1 MFMAKKEKK
10 DLDLWKKK
18 YSLREIVPIALI
30 SLLIGTLFGGIITY
44 KKDKLE
50 ISKVPEE
57 LEELVQVYDSIS
69 ENYYHK
75 VDKKSLVD
83 SAIEGMIGSLDDPYS
98 VFLNKNESTKFNETI
113 SGEYVGIGATVSF
126 NEDKLEVIEV
136 LDSSPAKKAGLKE
149 KDIIL
154 KINGEDLTN
163 KSLSEI
169 TNMIRGEKNT
179 TVSLLIKRDNKE
191 KRIEIVRE
199 DIEIDSVESE
209 VIEKDDQK
217 IGYLS
222 IDTFASNSYTQF
234 KQKLEKLE
242 KKKIDSLII
251 DVRDNPGGHLTQ
263 ATGTM
268 ELFLKKGKILYQI
281 EQKGKNQKMYDQTS
295 EYRKYKVVVLT
306 NHSSA
311 SASEILASS
320 LKESY
325 QAILVG
331 EATYGKG
338 TVQKAYQLSSGN
350 TVKYTTQ
357 KWLTAKGEWINEKGV
372 SPDYEVSL
380 DEEYIKNPVSENDNQ
395 LNKSLEILTEKEDK

>member
-1 MFMAKKEKK
+1 MIEKEKR
-10 DLDLWKKK
+10 DLDLKKKK
-18 YSLREIVPIALI
+18 YSLKDLIPIVFI
-30 SLLIGTLFGGIITY
+30 SILIGTLLGAMITY
-44 KKDKLE
+44 KKDNLQ

-57 LEELVQVYDSIS
+57 LEELVQVYDNIS

-75 VDKKSLVD
+75 VNKKNLID
-83 SAIEGMIGSLDDPYS
+83 SAIEGMLGSLDDPYS

-126 NEDKLEVIEV
+126 NEDKVEVVEV

-154 KINGEDLTN
+154 KINNTDLTN

-169 TNMIRGEKNT
+169 TNMIRGKKNT
-179 TVSLLIKRDNKE
+179 KVDLLIKRGEKE
-191 KRIEIVRE
+191 KKIEIVRE
-199 DIEIDSVESE
+199 DIEIDSIESK
-209 VIEKDDQK
+209 VMKKDNKK

-222 IDTFASNSYTQF
+222 IDTFASNSYKQF

-242 KKKIDSLII
+242 KQKIDSLII
-251 DVRDNPGGHLTQ
+251 DIRDNPGGHLTQ
-263 ATGTM
+263 ATDII

-295 EYRKYKVVVLT
+295 EHRKYKVVVLI

-311 SASEILASS
+311 SASEILSSS

-350 TVKYTTQ
+350 TIKYTTQ
-357 KWLTAKGEWINEKGV
+357 KWLTAKGKWINEKGV

-380 DEEYIKNPVSENDNQ
+380 NEEYIKNPVLENDNQ
-395 LNKSLEILTEKEDK
+395 LNKALEILIEKEDK

>member
-1 MFMAKKEKK
+1 MIEKEKR
-10 DLDLWKKK
+10 DLDLKKKK
-18 YSLREIVPIALI
+18 YSLKDLIPIVFI
-30 SLLIGTLFGGIITY
+30 SILIGTLLGAMITY
-44 KKDKLE
+44 KKDNLQ

-57 LEELVQVYDSIS
+57 LEELVQVYDNIS

-75 VDKKSLVD
+75 VNKKNLID
-83 SAIEGMIGSLDDPYS
+83 SAIEGMLGSLDDPYS

-126 NEDKLEVIEV
+126 NEDKVEVVEV

-154 KINGEDLTN
+154 KINNTDLTN

-169 TNMIRGEKNT
+169 TNMIRGKKNT
-179 TVSLLIKRDNKE
+179 KVDLLIKRGEKE
-191 KRIEIVRE
+191 KKIEIVRE
-199 DIEIDSVESE
+199 DIEIDSIESK
-209 VIEKDDQK
+209 VMKKDNKK

-222 IDTFASNSYTQF
+222 IDTFASNSYKQF

-242 KKKIDSLII
+242 KQKIDSLII

-263 ATGTM
+263 ATDII

-295 EYRKYKVVVLT
+295 EHRKYKVVVLI

-350 TVKYTTQ
+350 TIKYTTQ
-357 KWLTAKGEWINEKGV
+357 KWLTAKGKWINEKGV

-380 DEEYIKNPVSENDNQ
+380 NEEYIKNPVLGNDNQ
-395 LNKSLEILTEKEDK
+395 LNKALEILIEKEDK

>member
-1 MFMAKKEKK
+1 MIEKEKRDQK
-10 DLDLWKKK
+10 LKKKK
-18 YSLREIVPIALI
+18 YSLKDLIPIVFI
-30 SLLIGTLFGGIITY
+30 SILIGTLLGAMITY
-44 KKDKLE
+44 KKDNLQ

-57 LEELVQVYDSIS
+57 LEELVQVYDNIS

-75 VDKKSLVD
+75 VNKKNLID
-83 SAIEGMIGSLDDPYS
+83 SAIEGMLGSLDDPYS

-126 NEDKLEVIEV
+126 NEDKVEVVEV

-154 KINGEDLTN
+154 KINNTDLTN

-169 TNMIRGEKNT
+169 TNMIRGKKNT
-179 TVSLLIKRDNKE
+179 KVDLLIKRGEKE
-191 KRIEIVRE
+191 KKIEIVRE
-199 DIEIDSVESE
+199 DIEIDSIESK
-209 VIEKDDQK
+209 VMKKDNKK

-222 IDTFASNSYTQF
+222 IDTFASNSYKQF

-242 KKKIDSLII
+242 KQKIDSLII

-263 ATGTM
+263 ATDII

-295 EYRKYKVVVLT
+295 EHRKYKVVVLI

-350 TVKYTTQ
+350 TIKYTTQ
-357 KWLTAKGEWINEKGV
+357 KWLTAKGKWINEKGV

-380 DEEYIKNPVSENDNQ
+380 NEEYIKNPVLGNDNQ
-395 LNKSLEILTEKEDK
+395 LNKALEILIEKEDK

>member
-1 MFMAKKEKK
+1 MIEKEKR
-10 DLDLWKKK
+10 DLDLKKKK
-18 YSLREIVPIALI
+18 YSLKDLIPIVFI
-30 SLLIGTLFGGIITY
+30 SILIGTLLGAMITY
-44 KKDKLE
+44 KKDNLQ

-57 LEELVQVYDSIS
+57 LEELVQVYDNIS

-75 VDKKSLVD
+75 VNKKNLID
-83 SAIEGMIGSLDDPYS
+83 SAIEGMLGSLDDPYS

-126 NEDKLEVIEV
+126 NEDKVEVVEV

-154 KINGEDLTN
+154 KINNTDLTN

-169 TNMIRGEKNT
+169 TNMIRGKKNT
-179 TVSLLIKRDNKE
+179 KVDLLIKRGEKE
-191 KRIEIVRE
+191 KKIEIVRE
-199 DIEIDSVESE
+199 DIEIDSIESK
-209 VIEKDDQK
+209 VMKKDNKK

-222 IDTFASNSYTQF
+222 IDTFASNSYKQF

-242 KKKIDSLII
+242 KQKIDSLII

-263 ATGTM
+263 ATDII

-295 EYRKYKVVVLT
+295 EHRKYKVVVLI

-350 TVKYTTQ
+350 TIKYTTQ
-357 KWLTAKGEWINEKGV
+357 KWLTAKGKWINEKGV

-380 DEEYIKNPVSENDNQ
+380 NEEYIKNPVLENDNQ
-395 LNKSLEILTEKEDK
+395 LNKALEILIEKEDK

>member
-1 MFMAKKEKK
+1 MKEKK
-10 DLDLWKKK
+10 ELDLKKKK
-18 YSLREIVPIALI
+18 YSLKEMIPVVIL
-30 SLLIGTLFGGIITY
+30 SVLVGTLLGGIITY
-44 KKDKLE
+44 KKENLE
-50 ISKVPEE
+50 ISKVPDE

-75 VDKKSLVD
+75 VNKKSLID

-98 VFLNKNESTKFNETI
+98 VFLDKNESTKFNEAI
-113 SGEYVGIGATVSF
+113 SGEYVGIGATVTF
-126 NEDKLEVIEV
+126 NEDKVQVIEI
-136 LDSSPAKKAGLKE
+136 LDSSPAKKAGLK
-149 KDIIL
+149 KNDIIL
-154 KINGEDLTN
+154 KIDGHDLRN

-179 TVSLLIKRDNKE
+179 KVNLLIKRGDKE
-191 KRIEIVRE
+191 KKIEIVRE
-199 DIEIDSVESE
+199 DIEIDSIESKI
-209 VIEKDDQK
+209 IERDNQK

-222 IDTFASNSYTQF
+222 IDTFASNSYQQF

-242 KKKIDSLII
+242 KQKINSLII
-251 DVRDNPGGHLTQ
+251 DVRDNPGGHLVQ
-263 ATGTM
+263 ATNII

-295 EYRKYKVVVLT
+295 EHRKYKVVVLT

-320 LKESY
+320 LKENN
-325 QAILVG
+325 QAIVVG

-350 TVKYTTQ
+350 TIKYTTQ
-357 KWLTAKGEWINEKGV
+357 KWLTAKGKWINEKGV
-372 SPDYEVSL
+372 SPDYEISL
-380 DEEYIKNPVSENDNQ
+380 DEEYIKNPVFENDNQ
-395 LNKSLEILTEKEDK
+395 LNKALEILIEKEDK

>member
-1 MFMAKKEKK
+1 MKEKK
-10 DLDLWKKK
+10 ELDLKKKK
-18 YSLREIVPIALI
+18 YSLKEMIPVVIL
-30 SLLIGTLFGGIITY
+30 SVLVGTLLGGIITY
-44 KKDKLE
+44 KKENLE
-50 ISKVPEE
+50 ISKVPDE

-75 VDKKSLVD
+75 VNKKSLID

-98 VFLNKNESTKFNETI
+98 VFLDKNESTKFNEAI

-126 NEDKLEVIEV
+126 NEDKVQVIEI
-136 LDSSPAKKAGLKE
+136 LDSSPAKKAGLK
-149 KDIIL
+149 KNDIIL
-154 KINGEDLTN
+154 KIDGHDLRN

-179 TVSLLIKRDNKE
+179 KVNLLIKRGDKE
-191 KRIEIVRE
+191 KKIEIVRE
-199 DIEIDSVESE
+199 DIEIDSIESKI
-209 VIEKDDQK
+209 IERDNQK

-222 IDTFASNSYTQF
+222 IDTFASNSYQQF

-242 KKKIDSLII
+242 KQKINSLII
-251 DVRDNPGGHLTQ
+251 DVRDNPGGHLVQ
-263 ATGTM
+263 ATNII

-295 EYRKYKVVVLT
+295 EHRKYKVVVLT

-320 LKESY
+320 LKENN
-325 QAILVG
+325 QAIVVG

-350 TVKYTTQ
+350 TIKYTTQ
-357 KWLTAKGEWINEKGV
+357 KWLTAKGKWINEKGV
-372 SPDYEVSL
+372 SPDYEISL
-380 DEEYIKNPVSENDNQ
+380 DEEYIKNPVFENDNQ
-395 LNKSLEILTEKEDK
+395 LNKALEILIEKEDK

>member
-1 MFMAKKEKK
+1 MIEKEKR
-10 DLDLWKKK
+10 DLDLKKKK
-18 YSLREIVPIALI
+18 YSLKDLIPIVFI
-30 SLLIGTLFGGIITY
+30 SILIGTLLGAMITY
-44 KKDKLE
+44 KKDNLQ

-57 LEELVQVYDSIS
+57 LEELVQVYDNIS

-75 VDKKSLVD
+75 VNKKNLID
-83 SAIEGMIGSLDDPYS
+83 SAIEGMLGSLDDPYS

-126 NEDKLEVIEV
+126 NEDKVEVVEV

-154 KINGEDLTN
+154 KINNTDLTN

-169 TNMIRGEKNT
+169 TNMIRGKKNT
-179 TVSLLIKRDNKE
+179 KVDLLIKRGEKE
-191 KRIEIVRE
+191 KKIEIVRE
-199 DIEIDSVESE
+199 DIEIDSIESK
-209 VIEKDDQK
+209 VMKKDNKK

-222 IDTFASNSYTQF
+222 IDTFASNSYKQF

-242 KKKIDSLII
+242 KQKIDSLII

-263 ATGTM
+263 ATDII

-295 EYRKYKVVVLT
+295 EHRKYKVVVLI

-311 SASEILASS
+311 SASEILSSS

-350 TVKYTTQ
+350 TIKYTTQ
-357 KWLTAKGEWINEKGV
+357 KWLTAKGKWINEKGV

-380 DEEYIKNPVSENDNQ
+380 NEEYIKNPVLENDNQ
-395 LNKSLEILTEKEDK
+395 LNKALEILIEKEDK

>member
-1 MFMAKKEKK
+1 MVEKEKR
-10 DLDLWKKK
+10 DLDLKKKK
-18 YSLREIVPIALI
+18 YSLKEMIPIVFI
-30 SLLIGTLFGGIITY
+30 SILIGTLLGAMITY
-44 KKDKLE
+44 KKDNLE
-50 ISKVPEE
+50 ISKVPDE

-69 ENYYHK
+69 ENYYDK
-75 VDKKSLVD
+75 VNKKNLID
-83 SAIEGMIGSLDDPYS
+83 SAIEGMLGSLDDPYS
-98 VFLNKNESTKFNETI
+98 VFLNKKESTKFNETI

-126 NEDKLEVIEV
+126 NEDKVEVVEV

-154 KINGEDLTN
+154 KINDTDLTN

-179 TVSLLIKRDNKE
+179 KVDLLIKRGEKE
-191 KRIEIVRE
+191 KKIEIVRE
-199 DIEIDSVESE
+199 DIEIDSIESK
-209 VIEKDDQK
+209 VMKKDNKK

-222 IDTFASNSYTQF
+222 IDTFASNSYKQF

-242 KKKIDSLII
+242 KQKIDSLII
-251 DVRDNPGGHLTQ
+251 DVRDNPGGHLAQ
-263 ATGTM
+263 ATDII

-295 EYRKYKVVVLT
+295 EHRKYKVVVLT

-350 TVKYTTQ
+350 TIKYTTQ
-357 KWLTAKGEWINEKGV
+357 KWLTAKGKWINEKGV

-380 DEEYIKNPVSENDNQ
+380 DEEYIKNPVLENDNQ
-395 LNKSLEILTEKEDK
+395 LNKALEILIEKEDK

>member
-1 MFMAKKEKK
+1 MVMKEKK
-10 DLDLWKKK
+10 ELDLKKKK
-18 YSLREIVPIALI
+18 YSLKEMIPVVIL
-30 SLLIGTLFGGIITY
+30 SVLVGTLLGGIITY
-44 KKDKLE
+44 KKENLE
-50 ISKVPEE
+50 ISKVPDE

-75 VDKKSLVD
+75 VNKKSLID

-98 VFLNKNESTKFNETI
+98 VFLDKNESTKFNEAI

-126 NEDKLEVIEV
+126 NEDKVQVIEI
-136 LDSSPAKKAGLKE
+136 LDSSPAKKAGLK
-149 KDIIL
+149 KNDIIL
-154 KINGEDLTN
+154 KIDGHDLRN

-179 TVSLLIKRDNKE
+179 KVNLLIKRGDKE
-191 KRIEIVRE
+191 KKIEIVRE
-199 DIEIDSVESE
+199 DIEIDSIESKI
-209 VIEKDDQK
+209 IERDNQK

-222 IDTFASNSYTQF
+222 IDTFASNSYQQF

-242 KKKIDSLII
+242 KQKINSLII
-251 DVRDNPGGHLTQ
+251 DVRDNPGGHLVQ
-263 ATGTM
+263 ATNII

-295 EYRKYKVVVLT
+295 EHRKYKVVVLT

-320 LKESY
+320 LKENN
-325 QAILVG
+325 QAIVVG

-350 TVKYTTQ
+350 TIKYTTQ
-357 KWLTAKGEWINEKGV
+357 KWLTAKGKWINEKGV
-372 SPDYEVSL
+372 SPDYEISL
-380 DEEYIKNPVSENDNQ
+380 DEEYIKNPVFENDNQ
-395 LNKSLEILTEKEDK
+395 LNKALEILIEKEDK